1 VVVPVAGGAGN
12 AAEEVAGAY
21 SPAVVSD
28 RRDLGARISP
38 QLEHVDGVEE
48 LVEQHP
54 FTCPYLLSADC
65 PGAGVDRPSPRP
77 RVSPRW
83 ADDLPDG
90 EVVGGVDGGGSD
102 DADVLGFL
110 AVVDVV
116 DFGRVVVVVVLVVVG
131 FGVVPLEPL
140 GLVVVVVD
148 DFEVDDFEVDD
159 FEVDD
164 FEVVGFEVGGGVE
177 VLAPDALAVV
187 VVVEARTV
195 DFVVG
200 VVDAAGTLG
209 SSLAGVSS
217 RAWPGVPAAGGGATA
232 GGGIRSSRRAYCMIR
247 AKTGAD
253 T

>member
-1 VVVPVAGGAGN
+1 
-12 AAEEVAGAY
+12 
-21 SPAVVSD
+21 
-28 RRDLGARISP
+28 
-38 QLEHVDGVEE
+38 
-48 LVEQHP
+48 
-54 FTCPYLLSADC
+54 
-65 PGAGVDRPSPRP
+65 
-77 RVSPRW
+77 
-83 ADDLPDG
+83 
-90 EVVGGVDGGGSD
+90 VVGGVDGGGSD

-131 FGVVPLEPL
+131 FGVVPVEPL
-140 GLVVVVVD
+140 GLVVVV
-148 DFEVDDFEVDD
+148 VDDFEVDD